1 MQCNSNETMCNLMRQ
16 VKLLVKKRY
25 KMNGGLN
32 DFEYNLIKNSKKLP
46 INGKELI
53 GDFIKKKDI
62 IFLTV
67 NHLLSDDEEEEKKE
81 EEAENKPNEK
91 QEKVLCPKDKLPI
104 LKRPGYYMNP
114 NEYDISRMSV
124 DEIKNVKDFE
134 IYNENGGNIINISKK
149 L

>member
-53 GDFIKKKDI
+53 GDFIKKKI
-62 IFLTV
+62 
-67 NHLLSDDEEEEKKE
+67 
-81 EEAENKPNEK
+81 
-91 QEKVLCPKDKLPI
+91 
-104 LKRPGYYMNP
+104 
-114 NEYDISRMSV
+114 
-124 DEIKNVKDFE
+124 
-134 IYNENGGNIINISKK
+134 
-149 L
+149 